1 MQNAINF
8 SNTKIEDINEIIAIA
23 QHGDLKLVYNKQDN
37 FICCSSLVYLLNPTA
52 KMINFINLKSTISII
67 EEFNLIGESKIGSSQ
82 LYYKMTK
89 AQIKSEGLY
98 SGYYI
103 HQDLFPLF
111 ISWLCPSKFIQYSRL
126 LNLILQNI
134 TIENQI
140 QNKDSELNLQT
151 IIDKLQIENQEL
163 KLKLN
168 KQDQIIEIK
177 QEIIETKA
185 SIKAS
190 EELRIYMKPQPITL
204 ICGKPKLDSN
214 GQQCFEMYPYIRAV
228 LSTDRNNQGME
239 VLKTFENVPNS
250 KDVLKYVREQANL
263 NCKKHS
269 KYMIGNWFYSGVD
282 ELYNLIEQAINYYN
296 ENKK

>member
-8 SNTKIEDINEIIAIA
+8 NITKIEDINDKLGKA
-23 QHGDLKLVYNKQDN
+23 QHGDMEIIFNKEDS
-37 FICCSSLVYLLNPTA
+37 FICCSALVQLLKPQADVYKFFKLQTTEA
-52 KMINFINLKSTISII
+52 LISGSQEEVCNF
-67 EEFNLIGESKIGSSQ
+67 
-82 LYYKMTK
+82 YYKMSK
-89 AQIKSEGLY
+89 AQSQTNRDY
-98 SGYYI
+98 TGYYI
-103 HQDLFPLF
+103 HQDLFYAFML
-111 ISWLCPSKFIQYSRL
+111 WLCPSKFIQYSRL

-140 QNKDSELNLQT
+140 QNNETQVNLQT